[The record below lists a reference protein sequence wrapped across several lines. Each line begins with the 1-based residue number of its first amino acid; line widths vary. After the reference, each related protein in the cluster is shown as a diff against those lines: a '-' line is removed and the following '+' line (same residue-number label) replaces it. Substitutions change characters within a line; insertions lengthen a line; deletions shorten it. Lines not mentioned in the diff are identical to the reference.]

1 MLRLLELGFGSD
13 DGVENILFVEDVDE
27 FIVGAGQ
34 DEGRWRSRLI
44 APTAVNNTHMIV
56 SSGQIRSVE
65 NATASVRPAPAV
77 DRDTFTKTISCASQ
91 YPQVELLVNRKIG
104 SARGEANII
113 NRLALTG
120 GALTLLLIG
129 VPGIISRSE
138 AKS

>member
-1 MLRLLELGFGSD
+1 M
-13 DGVENILFVEDVDE
+13 
-27 FIVGAGQ
+27 
-34 DEGRWRSRLI
+34 
-44 APTAVNNTHMIV
+44 
-56 SSGQIRSVE
+56 
-65 NATASVRPAPAV
+65 
-77 DRDTFTKTISCASQ
+77 
-91 YPQVELLVNRKIG
+91 ELLVNRNIG

>member
-1 MLRLLELGFGSD
+1 M
-13 DGVENILFVEDVDE
+13 
-27 FIVGAGQ
+27 
-34 DEGRWRSRLI
+34 I

-91 YPQVELLVNRKIG
+91 YPQVELLVNRNIG

-129 VPGIISRSE
+129 VPGIISPSE